1 MIAQKFILVSKD
13 LLSPP
18 LYNRGGI
25 FTVTQVKKVK
35 KSISD
40 F

>member
-13 LLSPP
+13 LLSP